1 MKMRKTKP
9 VTVRDM
15 ARRRGLTIHKA
26 KRGGWYIMAGPLYI
40 LYCTHEWEKVKA
52 FVMST
57 PILIKRNEE

>member
-1 MKMRKTKP
+1 
-9 VTVRDM
+9 M

-40 LYCTHEWEKVKA
+40 LYCTHEWAKVKA